1 MQVSEFIKTYYLYNT
16 DNKVDEIFNSNSMSN
31 EDIANALENIKISD
45 DIFTFAY
52 MMMFSTIIMKSVC

>member
-1 MQVSEFIKTYYLYNT
+1 
-16 DNKVDEIFNSNSMSN
+16 MSN